1 MRRLKF
7 IAGSVCLG
15 LAGCPDDEPSATGTP
30 MASGFAEDA
39 DAGPATGNDDADAT
53 AGTAADDS
61 QQSAGTAFSGE
72 LSGLLTVTYT
82 PAHPLFDQDQ
92 VGLAGGYRT
101 SEVGWEGA
109 EDLYS
114 PVAYQLGLP
123 TPPDE
128 PDTLLPAEALPVYDW
143 GSDSDWVLAGN
154 GMKLRQGEGGP
165 ELQACLLPA
174 GDYPLYR
181 SSTAMGVPEDCSP
194 PAENWLPGTAYD
206 VVLYGGE
213 TFADNVL
220 LERVTTPAALT
231 VTAPDIAM
239 FNLGVPVDADLT
251 VSWEAGDDPEA
262 RIIIRVIDAET
273 NVITVHAADDGEYV
287 IPAAELGALSLGP
300 ADLVIAR
307 ERTDGVQFTN
317 GGLTV
322 LGRHERWGFIDLF

>member
-1 MRRLKF
+1 MRRFNF
-7 IAGSVCLG
+7 IAGCMCLG
-15 LAGCPDDEPSATGTP
+15 LAGCPDDTNIGTSTL
-30 MASGFAEDA
+30 MASGFAEED
-39 DAGPATGNDDADAT
+39 DGVEAGAATDNADAT
-53 AGTAADDS
+53 AASAADTEPW
-61 QQSAGTAFSGE
+61 AGTAFSGD

-82 PAHPLFDQDQ
+82 PAHPLFDEDQ
-92 VGLAGGYRT
+92 VGLAGGYRMA
-101 SEVGWEGA
+101 EVGWEGS

-143 GSDSDWVLAGN
+143 GSDDDWVLAGN

-181 SSTAMGVPEDCSP
+181 SSTAMGVPAECSP
-194 PAENWLPGTAYD
+194 PAENWAAGTAYD
-206 VVLYGGE
+206 VVLYGGDI
-213 TFADNVL
+213 FVDNVL

-231 VTAPDIAM
+231 VTAPAIDT
-239 FNLGVPVDADLT
+239 FNLGVPVDSDLT
-251 VSWEAGDDPEA
+251 VSWEAGDDPDA
-262 RIIIRVIDAET
+262 RIIIRVIDTET
-273 NVITVHAADDGEYV
+273 NVITVHAADDGEFV
-287 IPAAELGALSLGP
+287 IPAAELGALDTGP

-307 ERTDGVQFTN
+307 ERTDRVQFTD

-322 LGRHERWGFIDLF
+322 LGRYERWGFIDLF